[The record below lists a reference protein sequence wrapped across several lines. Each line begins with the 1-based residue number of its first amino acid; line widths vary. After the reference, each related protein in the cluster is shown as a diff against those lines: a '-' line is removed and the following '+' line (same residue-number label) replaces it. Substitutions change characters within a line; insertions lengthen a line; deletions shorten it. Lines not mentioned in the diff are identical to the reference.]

1 MTPGVGR
8 GAAEAETA
16 AVAFARRDPY
26 WPAQVSVLA
35 TIALD
40 IDLPNKL
47 TLHPVWVLPALEAAL
62 LIGLVVTTPRGGAPP
77 RSHRRVAALALIGI
91 ASAANLLSLV
101 LLVHYLLHHST
112 SAADGHRLIL
122 AGVEIWVT
130 NVLLFGVWY
139 WELDRGGP
147 LARRQEVLRAPD
159 FLFPQMTDA
168 HLGGID
174 WRARYVDYF
183 YTSFTNASA
192 FSPTDTMPL
201 SAMAKMLMLVQS
213 LASLVTIGMVVARA
227 VNILN

>member
-1 MTPGVGR
+1 LTGR
-8 GAAEAETA
+8 IGPAARGEAA
-16 AVAFARRDPY
+16 AFARRDPF
-26 WPAQVSVLA
+26 WPAQLTVLA
-35 TIALD
+35 AIGLSL
-40 IDLPNKL
+40 DLPSYL
-47 TLHPVWVLPALEAAL
+47 TIHTVWLIPAIEGVLLFALVAL
-62 LIGLVVTTPRGGAPP
+62 TPRMGGAE
-77 RSHRRVAALALIGI
+77 RKRRALALTLIGFVS
-91 ASAANLLSLV
+91 ASNLLNLI
-101 LLVHYLLHHST
+101 LLVHRLL
-112 SAADGHRLIL
+112 DGPVTLGRPLVL
-122 AGVEIWVT
+122 AGVEIWIT
-130 NVLLFGVWY
+130 NILLFAVWY

-159 FLFPQMTDA
+159 FLFPQMTDV

>member
-1 MTPGVGR
+1 LTR
-8 GAAEAETA
+8 GIGPATRGEAA
-16 AVAFARRDPY
+16 AFARRDPF
-26 WPAQVSVLA
+26 WPAQLTVLA
-35 TIALD
+35 AIGISL
-40 IDLPNKL
+40 DLPSYL
-47 TLHPVWVLPALEAAL
+47 TIHAVWLIPAIEGVLLVA
-62 LIGLVVTTPRGGAPP
+62 LVVLTPRMGSAD
-77 RSHRRVAALALIGI
+77 RKRRALALTLIGCVS
-91 ASAANLLSLV
+91 ASNLLNLI
-101 LLVHYLLHHST
+101 LLVHRLV
-112 SAADGHRLIL
+112 DGPVTLGRPLVL
-122 AGVEIWVT
+122 AGVEIWIT
-130 NVLLFGVWY
+130 NILLFAVWY

-147 LARRQEVLRAPD
+147 LARRQKVLRAPD
-159 FLFPQMTDA
+159 FLFPQMTDV

>member
-1 MTPGVGR
+1 MKRGVGR
-8 GAAEAETA
+8 GAADAES
-16 AVAFARRDPY
+16 AVRGFARADPY
-26 WPAQVSVLA
+26 WPAQLAVLA
-35 TIALD
+35 TIGLD
-40 IDLPNKL
+40 LDLPNKL
-47 TLHPVWVLPALEAAL
+47 SLHPAWVLPSLEGL
-62 LIGLVVTTPRGGAPP
+62 LLAGLVLTTPRGNTPP
-77 RSHRRVAALALIGI
+77 RRYRRFVAIGMI
-91 ASAANLLSLV
+91 GLVSAANLLSLV
-101 LLVHYLLHHST
+101 LLTHYLLHTST
-112 SAADGHRLIL
+112 ATNGRQLIL
-122 AGVEIWVT
+122 AGVEVWIT
-130 NVLLFGVWY
+130 NILLFAVWY